1 MNSLKIKLVAVIL
14 GLTAISCN
22 GQTKPVE
29 HKGPITWM
37 SFEDAVAKSR
47 IEPRKMFIDVY
58 TDWCGWCKRMDA
70 TTFQDSVIVKY
81 MGEKFYAVKLNAET
95 RDTIH
100 FFDKLFVYEPENKTN
115 SLASS
120 LLSNQMSYPSFVMLD
135 EKFNMLSPL
144 PGYQTP
150 DQLMRVVRYFG
161 DNIYLTKKWDDY
173 SRELQGGN

>member
-1 MNSLKIKLVAVIL
+1 MKSLRIKLLVASL
-14 GLTAISCN
+14 GLLTISCN
-22 GQTKPVE
+22 GQPVQ
-29 HKGPITWM
+29 HKGPISWM
-37 SFEDAVAKSR
+37 SFEDAVAKSQK
-47 IEPRKMFIDVY
+47 EPRKIFIDIY

-100 FFDKLFVYEPENKTN
+100 FFDKLFVYEPESKAN
-115 SLASS
+115 SLALS
-120 LLSNQMSYPSFVMLD
+120 LLSNQMSYPSFVLLD
-135 EKFNMLSPL
+135 EKFSLLSPL

-173 SRELQGGN
+173 AREISGGN